1 MGTIYNVYLHA
12 NFYYSDDI
20 LPSYL
25 QKYHNDFSLL
35 SPLYIP
41 KVEDYSIIDT
51 NIIIE
56 DISFEIS
63 VSIEINDFYHDY
75 DDELCGAL

>member
-1 MGTIYNVYLHA
+1 MMEE
-12 NFYYSDDI
+12 
-20 LPSYL
+20 
-25 QKYHNDFSLL
+25 YHQNNKNWHVNIHCRL
-35 SPLYIP
+35 SPLYIL

-63 VSIEINDFYHDY
+63 VSIQINDFYHDY